1 MATPAWVPPTFKL
14 QPWTTLGVSTQ
25 TDAHLEVGELVLR
38 DPVLSANFKVRFT
51 ARAHIDQSDSSV
63 RNLAR
68 AYQTQ
73 KGLAGYVEDYVRQA
87 IERWPDAHKNTKGQP
102 SRPVVDSRLLT
113 AITKHGDDAAKY
125 VVEQLREIGIKAV
138 EPRLHMVAWHEGR
151 VDIDEKAGIEVR
163 VTDGDPVIVRIASFI
178 DRDDKLQEAFYTSSL
193 YRYRLVE

>member
-87 IERWPDAHKNTKGQP
+87 IER
-102 SRPVVDSRLLT
+102 
-113 AITKHGDDAAKY
+113 
-125 VVEQLREIGIKAV
+125 
-138 EPRLHMVAWHEGR
+138 
-151 VDIDEKAGIEVR
+151 
-163 VTDGDPVIVRIASFI
+163 
-178 DRDDKLQEAFYTSSL
+178 
-193 YRYRLVE
+193 